1 MIVRTPIRNKNVGW
15 FDMKDLMNSSKI
27 NFKDFVTK
35 YNNFMVPSYDI
46 SIDGTSI
53 TKDKLI
59 ISEIKVELSTKDKAG
74 IGIFKIK
81 DCYDYQ
87 KKDLKK
93 K

>member
-1 MIVRTPIRNKNVGW
+1 
-15 FDMKDLMNSSKI
+15 MKDLMNSSKI

-81 DCYDYQ
+81 DCIGVFW
-87 KKDLKK
+87 KKYGYI
-93 K
+93 